1 MAKHLEKFTKPFQ
14 ESRIPFLLTEV
25 ITDGEGNMVDL
36 VCRFANAPAAALL
49 GDTPQALR
57 GRRFTR
63 VYPPERLETLA
74 PLAAVAFSGSCASFA
89 YQTAA
94 GTALQVVC
102 YQVMYGVAGCLLE
115 AREGPV
121 ADTPA
126 LPPDAFPCA
135 ACVLELSRRGL
146 RCLSFNQHLGALT
159 GWGQRQLYD
168 RFEIGRAH
176 V

>member
-74 PLAAVAFSGSCASFA
+74 PWPRWPFP
-89 YQTAA
+89 
-94 GTALQVVC
+94 
-102 YQVMYGVAGCLLE
+102 
-115 AREGPV
+115 GPV
-121 ADTPA
+121 PA
-126 LPPDAFPCA
+126 LPTRPRRERPCRWCAIRSCTAWPA
-135 ACVLELSRRGL
+135 ACWRP
-146 RCLSFNQHLGALT
+146 
-159 GWGQRQLYD
+159 
-168 RFEIGRAH
+168 GRAP
-176 V
+176 

>member
-25 ITDGEGNMVDL
+25 ITDGEGTMVDL

-63 VYPPERLETLA
+63 VYPPERLESLA

-135 ACVLELSRRGL
+135 A
-146 RCLSFNQHLGALT
+146 
-159 GWGQRQLYD
+159 
-168 RFEIGRAH
+168 
-176 V
+176 